1 MDSDTEL
8 FEDEEEVL
16 VYVEFEGF
24 VNNNIFTNGQLQ
36 LDMVGIDTDHPIMQI
51 DGRFYEGTYED
62 VVGTYMFFEKDDKP
76 VVDDPIFDQTPTL
89 KYFGKTRKVLKMQRV
104 FVKQRTEVLGDS
116 EHNKC
121 IPNIDTIK
129 QAGVPPMYQSQ
140 ALSFWK
146 DIRDNRIDA
155 LCAYLEKQKIRE
167 EKKSQGIAL
176 DSESDEDNPFAMY
189 KYKEE
194 QKSEKNLENSNTN
207 SVVDA
212 LKSSTNETVSQEEY
226 NEEIIKDNLD
236 ILEHI
241 HSKPSTSKTS
251 NLCIDTNN
259 KKRKPIKVVR
269 KKKERIVKNKSTK
282 KQKKKSTVV
291 EDKSIQNND
300 DLNIESTFLT
310 LDKIPEDSLMNSE
323 VDNLVN
329 IVQDTPNITDNV
341 ETDKDTN
348 TNVDTDETKMETIN
362 DLIED
367 TVDKKHKKLLK
378 REAKM
383 KELSERLKSVAE
395 EYVKAN
401 INQ

>member
-8 FEDEEEVL
+8 FEDEEEIL

-62 VVGTYMFFEKDDKP
+62 VVGTFMFFEKDDKP
-76 VVDDPIFDQTPTL
+76 IVDDPIFDQTPTL

-116 EHNKC
+116 EHSKC
-121 IPNIDTIK
+121 IPNKDTIK

-194 QKSEKNLENSNTN
+194 HKNEKNLENNNTN
-207 SVVDA
+207 LVVDPV
-212 LKSSTNETVSQEEY
+212 KSSTNETVLQEKGN
-226 NEEIIKDNLD
+226 NEEIIKDNVN

-241 HSKPSTSKTS
+241 NPEPSTSKAS
-251 NLCIDTNN
+251 NFSIDTNI
-259 KKRKPIKVVR
+259 KKCKSVKVIR
-269 KKKERIVKNKSTK
+269 KKKERIVRSKSTK
-282 KQKKKSTVV
+282 KQKKKSTIV

-300 DLNIESTFLT
+300 DHNTESTLLT
-310 LDKIPEDSLMNSE
+310 LDNIPEDSITNTEMN
-323 VDNLVN
+323 NLVN
-329 IVQDTPNITDNV
+329 IVKNTSNITDDV

-348 TNVDTDETKMETIN
+348 KNANTDEKKMEIVN
-362 DLIED
+362 DLVD
-367 TVDKKHKKLLK
+367 DVDKKHKKLLK

-383 KELSERLKSVAE
+383 KELSEKLKSVAE
-395 EYVKAN
+395 EFVKAN